1 MVIIFIAKLARNV
14 HYCRQLLIQLS
25 MMVPYLDGK
34 SPHKPP
40 NDAKEMVPIVQP
52 NR

>member
-1 MVIIFIAKLARNV
+1 LARNV
-14 HYCRQLLIQLS
+14 HYSRQLLIQLFMTAPS
-25 MMVPYLDGK
+25 LDGK

-40 NDAKEMVPIVQP
+40 NDAKEMVPIVQL

>member
-1 MVIIFIAKLARNV
+1 MHYII
-14 HYCRQLLIQLS
+14 QLLIQLV
-25 MMVPYLDGK
+25 MTAPYLDGIL
-34 SPHKPP
+34 PHKPP

>member
-1 MVIIFIAKLARNV
+1 MIFVAKLARNV
-14 HYCRQLLIQLS
+14 HYSRRLLIHLF
-25 MMVPYLDGK
+25 MTVPKLDGK
-34 SPHKPP
+34 LPHKPP